1 MGTEFCPS
9 ILTSLRTR
17 LKRGGYGSKTENYI
31 DTLEYVSA
39 ISRVVAEIIE
49 HCKVFGGKESR
60 AEGDLVYIGGVT
72 LKLINE
78 EEIRGVME
86 IMSGAL
92 YGFTVP
98 DAGNLDI
105 GYILQ
110 FS

>member
-1 MGTEFCPS
+1 M
-9 ILTSLRTR
+9 
-17 LKRGGYGSKTENYI
+17 
-31 DTLEYVSA
+31 SA